1 MPTFIRIEGGEVIGR
16 VSGPKIQPSDT
27 LVQAD
32 DAMLA
37 QLRDLEAQIYASGRT
52 VRVQYDNGTLSLP
65 ADSRP
70 YLRIA
75 SDKPEIAADGVD
87 TATITFTALRADGAT
102 MGGFNGQRTL
112 EVFEGRYLRLV
123 FSSGVATKRFKTT
136 TSGLYGIRSTDTYRL
151 ESPFS
156 LIAYE

>member
-1 MPTFIRIEGGEVIGR
+1 MPTFLRVEGGEVTGR
-16 VSGPKIQPSDT
+16 VSGPKIQPSAT
-27 LVQAD
+27 LVLAD
-32 DAMLA
+32 DTMLA

-52 VRVQYDNGTLSLP
+52 ARVQYDKGALSLP
-65 ADSRP
+65 PDSRP
-70 YLRIA
+70 FLRIA

-87 TATITFTALRADGAT
+87 AATITFSVLRQDGNVNT
-102 MGGFNGQRTL
+102 NFNGTRTF

-123 FSSGVATKRFKTT
+123 FASGVATKRFKTLN
-136 TSGLYGIRSTDTYRL
+136 SGLYGIRSTDTYRL